1 MAEEAVRAVLQ
12 AEESARNIIKE
23 AGNKAR
29 RIEEEKAEEL
39 LKEEKQLQNKYKE
52 DLEAFKK
59 HIAEDEENK
68 VKPSMEKALK
78 EAQAWTS
85 LSDKDLKKAVD
96 RVVEE
101 VKKYGNS

>member
-12 AEESARNIIKE
+12 AEESARNIIKD

-29 RIEEEKAEEL
+29 LIEEEAAEKL
-39 LKEEKQLQNKYKE
+39 LNEEKLLQKE
-52 DLEAFKK
+52 FNEGLEAFKK
-59 HIAEDEENK
+59 QIAEDEELK
-68 VKPSMEKALK
+68 VRPSMEIAEK
-78 EAQAWTS
+78 EAKNWLS